1 MRLFVPACG
10 DRLVLSAPW
19 SFRLALEHRNVK
31 FAKARSLVDQA
42 MREFDGYSDVSGGGY
57 SFKQV
62 DAVLEAG
69 TILECDRVYVRS
81 FSKSKASS
89 DDDFD
94 SITWKVIGPSGKPLP
109 RQRFWVKLYQCNQ
122 IEYGETSTY
131 RDRVKLARL
140 VMES

>member
-10 DRLVLSAPW
+10 DRLMLAAPW
-19 SFRLALEHRNVK
+19 SFHLALERRNVK

-42 MREFDGYSDVSGGGY
+42 MREFDGYSDVPGGY

-62 DAVLEAG
+62 DVVLDAG

-81 FSKSKASS
+81 FSKGTLDS
-89 DDDFD
+89 DRDFD

-122 IEYGETSTY
+122 IEYSETSTY